1 VDDGNIFCGFNRIAS
16 HTFHLGWWFYVRVD
30 EGNNDGKDST
40 GGVALCDKCCSLTV
54 HPTRF
59 VTGDTASDFTG
70 TFSVCLAVFN

>member
-1 VDDGNIFCGFNRIAS
+1 MDDGKYFCGFNRIAS

-54 HPTRF
+54 HAHTVRR
-59 VTGDTASDFTG
+59 
-70 TFSVCLAVFN
+70 